1 MLPYLKLV
9 SSDCTIYFHLEKR
22 KRNEEWVNSSIEIY
36 DNDYLV
42 KSVKPLWYYCEPASL
57 LAAIKGALEN
67 HTENN
72 HYKLMD
78 DSTVEF
84 SFVNENNELVL
95 RLYRSFELQDHLTFY
110 MDANQLG
117 YLVTYLSLYIGKFN
131 KYAKG
136 IKELYDKGILQGG

>member
-1 MLPYLKLV
+1 
-9 SSDCTIYFHLEKR
+9 
-22 KRNEEWVNSSIEIY
+22 
-36 DNDYLV
+36 
-42 KSVKPLWYYCEPASL
+42 
-57 LAAIKGALEN
+57 
-67 HTENN
+67 
-72 HYKLMD
+72 MD

-136 IKELYDKGILQGG
+136 IKELYDKGILQGS